1 MVRRI
6 EALAVATGQQKSD
19 GASEIRADQDVG
31 GGEVF
36 VEMIDKK
43 QLFDSWFFGR
53 GGIGAWPGQGTGWRR
68 KSTKTIHFGGSKVG
82 GL

>member
-1 MVRRI
+1 
-6 EALAVATGQQKSD
+6 
-19 GASEIRADQDVG
+19 
-31 GGEVF
+31 
-36 VEMIDKK
+36 MIDKK

-53 GGIGAWPGQGTGWRR
+53 GGIDAWPGQGTGLRR